1 MRKLCVYGVAGA
13 GKSTVSAML
22 QDALT
27 RRGLGVEIVKL
38 ALPLYRLQQ
47 HLYATAG
54 RDVPLWTHD
63 NDILRSLATHLRRIN
78 PEFLVEDFLNRAAE
92 SSADVVLNDDLRD
105 TMVDY
110 PHLRETG
117 FQFLHV
123 ACSDIVPTR
132 RLQARG
138 DVNVVPDSVRSW
150 GFERIA
156 PDWTIDNS
164 SNESEEL
171 DQQIR
176 ILVDGWLAQHSP
188 STARPLA
195 ASLSFQRG
203 HRD

>member
-22 QDALT
+22 GDALT
-27 RRGLGVEIVKL
+27 LRGLRVEIVKL

-47 HLYATAG
+47 HIYATVG

-78 PEFLVEDFLNRAAE
+78 PDFLVEDFLNRAAE
-92 SSADVVLNDDLRD
+92 SSADVVINDDLRD
-105 TMVDY
+105 TIVDY
-110 PHLRETG
+110 PRLRETG

-123 ACSDIVPTR
+123 ACSDIVRTR
-132 RLQARG
+132 RLQVRG
-138 DVNVVPDSVRSW
+138 DVNVVPDSVHSW
-150 GFERIA
+150 GFDRIS

-176 ILVDGWLAQHSP
+176 VFLDKWLAQHSP
-188 STARPLA
+188 VTDSPFA
-195 ASLSFQRG
+195 AGLSCQRG
-203 HRD
+203 HRG